1 MSRGGPDEMEWSLH
15 PQVIAQIWSR
25 FGKASVDL
33 FASKENAKCPLWF
46 SGVIEQPMSLGVDAF
61 AHRQW
66 PQGLLY
72 AFPPFHLLLPLLHR
86 IHADHLRVIVV
97 APDAARTRW
106 FPLLTQLSLYTPW
119 PVPLRQDALTQA
131 EGQICKPP
139 LSRGL
144 CLMVWLT
151 QS

>member
-1 MSRGGPDEMEWSLH
+1 MSRGGLDEMDWSLH
-15 PQVIAQIWSR
+15 PDIVTQIWLR
-25 FGKASVDL
+25 FGRTSVNL
-33 FASKENAKCPLWF
+33 SASKENTKCPLWF

-72 AFPPFHLLLPLLHR
+72 AFPLFHLLLPLLHR
-86 IHADHLRVIVV
+86 IRADHLRVIVV
-97 APDAARTRW
+97 APDAARMRW
-106 FPLLTQLSLYTPW
+106 FPLLTQLALYAPW

-131 EGQICKPP
+131 EGQIYKPP

-144 CLMVWLT
+144 RLMVWLT
-151 QS
+151 QG